1 MKYYL
6 FLIAMLATFV
16 GYAHQSD
23 LSTSVLSKTPD
34 GKYVLQ
40 ITSSLTAFEGEINYL
55 YSKNAYKTAD
65 GFRDLVIDHF
75 RKNVVF
81 IVNDKDT
88 LKFAQPLVILGHET
102 KLVVEVL
109 NIPADIK
116 TIYYRNT
123 MFKDMPHNQMAVILL
138 TEGLPIEQ
146 YILENENK
154 QTVQLELKEGKW
166 NSIEVTKN
174 ILNTKNILYCL
185 SAVLILIISTLVIM
199 FNRNKMLKM
208 ILKKRS

>member
-1 MKYYL
+1 
-6 FLIAMLATFV
+6 MLATFV

-116 TIYYRNT
+116 TVYYRNT

-199 FNRNKMLKM
+199 FNRNKMLKK
-208 ILKKRS
+208 ILKKRF